1 MKLIEH
7 RNSWSYHFFLGVITI
22 ATAVVAPLGQ
32 AQTDYQNY
40 PTRPVTLVVPFT
52 SGSGSDTIARII
64 SPKLSER
71 WKQAVIV
78 DNRPGASGNLGTDKV
93 AKSTPDGLTLLMA
106 IDTITMTPSIY
117 KSLPYDPIRDL
128 APIARLAVA
137 NYGLAINNDVPA
149 KDLNSLFTLIKS
161 KPGKMNYATPGS
173 GTPHHLSMELLKNL
187 KGLDLVHVPYK
198 GLSGAQTDLIGGQ
211 VQVMIATFNSLLPFA
226 KSGKLKILAIT
237 GTKRSELLPETPTFL
252 ELGVPEFENLFPWY
266 GVLAPAGTPKEIQ
279 NKLYKDFTEV
289 MELEDV
295 KKQLKDQGIFVNL
308 LNADQLSTLMK
319 SDMQRWKNVVTQAH
333 ITQD

>member
-1 MKLIEH
+1 MKNYPLWRLRSSSIIC
-7 RNSWSYHFFLGVITI
+7 GIVATVI
-22 ATAVVAPLGQ
+22 ATFSFTGH
-32 AQTDYQNY
+32 AQTDAQNY
-40 PTRPVTLVVPFT
+40 PSRPVTLVVPFT

-78 DNRPGASGNLGTDKV
+78 ENRPGASGNLGTDKV
-93 AKSTPDGLTLLMA
+93 AKAPPDGLTLLMA

-128 APIARLAVA
+128 APIARLATSS
-137 NYGLAINNDVPA
+137 YGLAINNDVPA
-149 KDLNSLFTLIKS
+149 KDLNSLFALIKS
-161 KPGKMNYATPGS
+161 KPGKMNYGTPGS

-226 KSGKLKILAIT
+226 KAGKIKMLAVT
-237 GTKRSELLPETPTFL
+237 GSKRSELMPEIPTFV
-252 ELGVPEFENLFPWY
+252 EQGIPEFENLFPWY
-266 GVLAPAGTPKEIQ
+266 GLLAPAGTPKEIQ

-289 MELEDV
+289 MELDDV
-295 KKQLKDQGIFVNL
+295 KKQLKEQGIFVNL
-308 LNADQLSTLMK
+308 MNADQLSTLMK